1 MQDELQDLGW
11 GGMEGQSS
19 FLLLLHLV
27 TLGLSYVMLIS
38 KIRNVFC

>member
-19 FLLLLHLV
+19 FLLLCTPLTFGNIGSVLCNA
-27 TLGLSYVMLIS
+27 Y
-38 KIRNVFC
+38 K